1 MEQRP
6 FIKRLMSIF
15 VFVALAVAAWAQGTS
30 ASDQLKA
37 DPRKAYGT
45 DYPYTFTTEKLTKA
59 PKGYKPFYISHYGRH
74 GSRYYWNAYLYRE
87 LDSLL
92 TTAHRKQLLT
102 AEGEAFYERFEA
114 AKDELTT
121 GVSELS
127 DLGWEQHQ
135 RIARVMYNNFSEVFK
150 KGGNVLAI
158 SSLTGRC
165 VLSMS
170 GFCQEL
176 VQCNPKIEIRE
187 QSSRFTLDGVVPGDR
202 QNPVKHDVPKP
213 KPRFEKNR
221 DQFKGVEKLRE
232 MVIARTF
239 KSTDE
244 LTERP
249 ASGRSKEQV
258 LHHIGSNLINLYT
271 SLPNIGHEGMMGNLI
286 TDEEVAREWEGANL
300 GSYSWLFPDQYVMI
314 PILQDIIRKA
324 DAVLDGSSD
333 HIADLRFGH
342 DNCLGPLHILMGI
355 NGADRDPEDPYEV
368 KNCYQNWETCKACN
382 MQLIFYRKGRSN
394 DDVLVKCLLNGRE
407 ASLPVPTESYPYYKW
422 SDFRQFYTARCNSVV
437 K

>member
-6 FIKRLMSIF
+6 FIKRLLSIF

-135 RIARVMYNNFSEVFK
+135 RIARVMYNNFPEVFK